1 LHRRCE
7 LAAVQASGPE
17 RKGTLRTFGVNL
29 RRAFYDFE
37 PDFFQQNLARLV
49 DDVVTEIKASLEVWP
64 TLVEICF
71 FERSRRGLPE
81 TRVANQRLR

>member
-1 LHRRCE
+1 MRAE
-7 LAAVQASGPE
+7 
-17 RKGTLRTFGVNL
+17 TLRTFGVNL
-29 RRAFYDFE
+29 QRAFYGFE

-71 FERSRRGLPE
+71 FEKSKRGLPQ
-81 TRVANQRLR
+81 TLVKNPRLG